1 MRDGH
6 EAPDRRESSESQF
19 DTLDQKLKDPETAT
33 DPKFAALRRRKKM
46 GYMFWLGFSGFIVA
60 AGAAVGKWAIW
71 GAAIDPSFVGIL
83 MVCGSLM
90 AAATGIYVW
99 QGKGYGRRLR

>member
-1 MRDGH
+1 
-6 EAPDRRESSESQF
+6 
-19 DTLDQKLKDPETAT
+19 
-33 DPKFAALRRRKKM
+33 
-46 GYMFWLGFSGFIVA
+46 MFWLGFSSFIASGTV
-60 AGAAVGKWAIW
+60 AVGKWAIW

-99 QGKGYGRRLR
+99 QGRGYQ